1 MWKTKNIRM
10 RYNTEYITLLLNY
23 IFINL
28 DFSVIQQYNI
38 RKIIDLT
45 SMIIYNDSYQLI
57 YSYLFIYLFIYY
69 IDTKN
74 FE

>member
-45 SMIIYNDSYQLI
+45 SKIIYYDSYQLI
-57 YSYLFIYLFIYY
+57 YSYLFIHLLIYY